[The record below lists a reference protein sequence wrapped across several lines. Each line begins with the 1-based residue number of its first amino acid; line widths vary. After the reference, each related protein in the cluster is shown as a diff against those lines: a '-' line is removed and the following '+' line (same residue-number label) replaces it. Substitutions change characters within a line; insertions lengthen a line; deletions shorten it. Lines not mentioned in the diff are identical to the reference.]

1 MLSRALSPLMILLGF
16 AGMSNAQFG
25 DCDYEQTI
33 TPGKSYYIF
42 SSNYLGGGTAR
53 NPCRWIATS
62 DRPIKMTCKPFS
74 LPESPNCQSDVV
86 IIQTS
91 QKSRGKRYCGTG
103 SFDVYSEDGNSII
116 VSSFSSVGR
125 FYCTLETVSNNTEC
139 SCGWKNPTR
148 IVGGTSTG
156 VNEYPMMAGLVDAL
170 GRIVFCGST
179 IINTQQVLTAAHC
192 VNSRSAYNI
201 GVLIGEHD
209 ISTCNFIIFKRL
221 YKVASIVIHPSFSD
235 VTLDYDI
242 AVITI
247 DGTMK
252 FNQQVGPACLPF
264 QHSPDTFAGN
274 YVDLVGNWGSLNF
287 GEDTSPVLQKVK
299 VSVITNKICME
310 TYRGIGSRQLCT
322 FMENKD
328 SCQFDSGDPV
338 LWQNPATRRIVL
350 IGMVSY
356 GSSCAGGLPSV
367 NSRVGAFIDWI
378 KSQAPQGHRYCEEE

>member
-1 MLSRALSPLMILLGF
+1 MLSRALSPLIFLMGLT
-16 AGMSNAQFG
+16 GMSNAQFG

-42 SSNYLGGGTAR
+42 SSNYLGGNTAR
-53 NPCRWIATS
+53 NPCRWIAVS
-62 DRPIKMTCKPFS
+62 DRPIKMTCNPFS

-91 QKSRGKRYCGTG
+91 VNNRGKRYCGTG

-116 VSSFSSVGR
+116 VSSYSSVGR

-148 IVGGTSTG
+148 IVGGISTG
-156 VNEYPMMAGLVDAL
+156 VNEYPMMAGLIDVINQ
-170 GRIVFCGST
+170 IVFCGST

-192 VNSRSAYNI
+192 VNGRTSNTV
-201 GVLIGEHD
+201 GVLIGDHD
-209 ISTCNFIIFKRL
+209 ISKSTDTNATKL
-221 YKVASIVIHPSFSD
+221 YRVASIIIHPAFST
-235 VTLDYDI
+235 VSLDYDI

-247 DGTMK
+247 DGTMT

-274 YVDLVGNWGSLNF
+274 YVDLLGWGSLNVA
-287 GEDTSPVLQKVK
+287 ERQSPVLQKVK
-299 VSVITNKICME
+299 VSVITNKICMG

-322 FMENKD
+322 LTDNKD
-328 SCQFDSGDPV
+328 SCQFDSGGPV
-338 LWQNPATRRIVL
+338 LWQNPTTRRIVL
-350 IGMVSY
+350 IAMIGY
-356 GSSCAGGLPSV
+356 GSLCADGRPSV
-367 NSRVGAFIDWI
+367 NSRVGAYIDWI
-378 KSQAPQGHRYCEEE
+378 RTQAPQGYRYCEEE